1 MGAQGST
8 EQGAP
13 PPLVDE
19 NAIVGPEGGGRV
31 RQVKIAGAGH
41 PDVNGTYTLAND
53 FAGAEMF
60 EKFPGRGSSLGK
72 LFIRRQSPDRLDTWV
87 ISLGLDAH
95 SGCDDLFKREGVRKD
110 QISPPTLGWE
120 PCSTADG
127 LPRDIATRLAGSR
140 LQLQYY
146 HGPLS
151 DRRQSKPRGAAY
163 PREVPQSP
171 HLVVCII
178 GATDLPDT
186 KAIES
191 VCTCDVPGKSGVIE
205 SSAVSRSSHVE
216 WRFKAPMPSW
226 EQGDSLHFTMYDLNG
241 ESETAIGE
249 VTLNYEF
256 FRDEGFVG
264 EVPLNLLRGRS
275 YLDTKLDICVILPG
289 QTPPGIEVELY
300 RGAGGGHLGIEIC
313 PESSKDALSIRTIK
327 PGGLIDKWNRENL
340 EQRIK
345 IRDRVIEI
353 NGKRGT
359 YQDLIMSLAAE
370 KDSRTIRMSIQRNI

>member
-1 MGAQGST
+1 
-8 EQGAP
+8 
-13 PPLVDE
+13 
-19 NAIVGPEGGGRV
+19 
-31 RQVKIAGAGH
+31 
-41 PDVNGTYTLAND
+41 
-53 FAGAEMF
+53 
-60 EKFPGRGSSLGK
+60 
-72 LFIRRQSPDRLDTWV
+72 
-87 ISLGLDAH
+87 
-95 SGCDDLFKREGVRKD
+95 
-110 QISPPTLGWE
+110 
-120 PCSTADG
+120 
-127 LPRDIATRLAGSR
+127 
-140 LQLQYY
+140 
-146 HGPLS
+146 
-151 DRRQSKPRGAAY
+151 
-163 PREVPQSP
+163 
-171 HLVVCII
+171 
-178 GATDLPDT
+178 
-186 KAIES
+186 
-191 VCTCDVPGKSGVIE
+191 
-205 SSAVSRSSHVE
+205 
-216 WRFKAPMPSW
+216 MPSW